1 MVYSSLV
8 HAAAHLARRVA
19 SYDEEPWTEEQCVG
33 HPITHDVHYPSQGAT
48 VYTGEQITLSWQSDF
63 NVTGKLTQK
72 WSAEIRDFTNMS
84 FPEAWRYQIF
94 CKSTVL
100 AYPLCFISDQDLAN
114 VTFNYPSD
122 DWTLWNRQCE
132 EYWTLIERNW
142 TIPED
147 LDLKSGKFAVIF
159 TNETNPSN
167 TSFVLSDLFFIENNQ
182 TSTTTAPT
190 QTVTVTITTPA
201 ATNAGAETTESTPA
215 PTNDG
220 GLSSGVKTGISVG
233 VAALTTLLLLGL

>member
-33 HPITHDVHYPSQGAT
+33 HPITHDVHYPGQGDT

-94 CKSTVL
+94 S
-100 AYPLCFISDQDLAN
+100 N

-159 TNETNPSN
+159 RNETNPAN
-167 TSFVLSDLFFIENNQ
+167 RTSVFSDLFFIENNK

-190 QTVTVTITTPA
+190 QTVTVTIATPA
-201 ATNAGAETTESTPA
+201 ATNGGSETTESTPA

>member
-1 MVYSSLV
+1 MSN
-8 HAAAHLARRVA
+8 
-19 SYDEEPWTEEQCVG
+19 EPFSVQCVRLS
-33 HPITHDVHYPSQGAT
+33 DHY
-48 VYTGEQITLSWQSDF
+48 
-63 NVTGKLTQK
+63 
-72 WSAEIRDFTNMS
+72 
-84 FPEAWRYQIF
+84 
-94 CKSTVL
+94 
-100 AYPLCFISDQDLAN
+100 LAN

-122 DWTLWNRQCE
+122 DWTLWNDACE

-147 LDLKSGKFAVIF
+147 LDLKSGKFAIIF
-159 TNETNPSN
+159 RNETDPTNR
-167 TSFVLSDLFFIENNQ
+167 TSVLSDLFFIQNNE

-190 QTVTVTITTPA
+190 QTVTVTIATPA
-201 ATNAGAETTESTPA
+201 ATGGAETTESTPA